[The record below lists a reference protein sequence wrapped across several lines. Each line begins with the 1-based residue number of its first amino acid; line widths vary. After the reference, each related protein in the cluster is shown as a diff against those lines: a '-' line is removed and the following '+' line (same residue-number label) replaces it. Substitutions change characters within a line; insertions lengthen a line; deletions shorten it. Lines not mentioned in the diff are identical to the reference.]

1 MFRLNFG
8 TLCKMY
14 SRQKMNTIIN
24 KYVELV
30 GHEPRVDEVSL
41 NGEQYQTMLNTIAV
55 A

>member
-1 MFRLNFG
+1 MFSLNLG

-30 GHEPRVDEVSL
+30 GHEPRVDEVTL
-41 NGEQYQTMLNTIAV
+41 TGEQYQTMLNTIAT

>member
-1 MFRLNFG
+1 MFSLNFG

-30 GHEPRVDEVSL
+30 GHEPRVDEVTL
-41 NGEQYQTMLNTIAV
+41 TGEQYQTMLNTIAT